1 MKSFLLAV
9 IKFYKQ
15 FISPFLPRC
24 CRYYPSCSQYMY
36 EAVFKHGALKGVL
49 LGLLR
54 ILRCNPFFEG
64 GYDPV
69 P

>member
-1 MKSFLLAV
+1 
-9 IKFYKQ
+9 
-15 FISPFLPRC
+15 
-24 CRYYPSCSQYMY
+24 MY